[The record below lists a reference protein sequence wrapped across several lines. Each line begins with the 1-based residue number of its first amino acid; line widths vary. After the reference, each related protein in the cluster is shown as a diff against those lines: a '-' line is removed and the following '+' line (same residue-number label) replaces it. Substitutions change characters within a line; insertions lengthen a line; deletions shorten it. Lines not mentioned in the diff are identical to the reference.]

1 MGFPVL
7 YLLEIFI
14 KAVVL
19 VAFLLFTV
27 AVVVSKETTEH
38 VMSEVMPS
46 VRLATD
52 KVTFSTASGIK
63 SPSEVLRIIIRNSF
77 CLFCFKSTLNVST
90 FTASVPRL
98 LMVR

>member
-52 KVTFSTASGIK
+52 KVTFSPCFGNQIPIG
-63 SPSEVLRIIIRNSF
+63 SPSDHNTEQFLLVLFQIH
-77 CLFCFKSTLNVST
+77 
-90 FTASVPRL
+90 P
-98 LMVR
+98 